1 MILRVHGATDPGLVR
16 RRNEDNLLVD
26 ATHNVF
32 AVADGI
38 GGIPGGDVASL
49 TTIQT
54 VRAALAHDPAA
65 TLGDL
70 PALVQHIHEVV
81 RQAGNRFGPEG
92 IGTTLTLAHVS
103 GTRARIAHVGDS
115 FALLVRGGRCRAVTR
130 EHNVENERADIFAA
144 APHPPSYRYA
154 LTRAIGQPEPIQADL
169 YEEEL
174 REGDRL
180 VLATDG
186 LTDVVEE
193 AEIVRVCAD
202 YPGPQEACNE
212 LIAAALKR
220 GGPDNITVVVIA
232 VSAS

>member
-49 TTIQT
+49 TAIQT
-54 VRAALAHDPAA
+54 VRAALAHDPAGS
-65 TLGDL
+65 LGDL
-70 PALVQHIHEVV
+70 PMLVQRVHEAV
-81 RQAGNRFGPEG
+81 REAGTRFGPEG
-92 IGTTLTLAHVS
+92 IGTTLTVAHIS
-103 GTRARIAHVGDS
+103 GSRARIAHVGDS
-115 FALLVRGGRCRAVTR
+115 FALLVRGGRCRAITR
-130 EHNVENERADIFAA
+130 EHNVENERGDIFLSV
-144 APHPPSYRYA
+144 PQPPSYRYA
-154 LTRAIGQPEPIQADL
+154 LTRAIGQPEPVEADIF
-169 YEEEL
+169 EEDL
-174 REGDRL
+174 HEGDRL

-193 AEIVRVCAD
+193 AEIVRACAD

-212 LIAAALKR
+212 LIASALKR

-232 VSAS
+232 VSAA